1 MTKPTNDQ
9 LRQLLDLP
17 DQILAVEKT
26 INGLKSD
33 KAKVTREL
41 DALEA
46 RHRLR
51 ISKEGG
57 YTNADDRKA
66 ALIVACEDDEL
77 YSAKTERLD
86 KLNGMIR
93 SKETERDHLRR
104 TRAAI
109 QAGAYAYIVAKTEEL
124 MKDRDLI
131 TAIGSRL
138 LA

>member
-1 MTKPTNDQ
+1 MKPTNDQ

-33 KAKVTREL
+33 KARVTREL
-41 DALEA
+41 DAMEA
-46 RHRLR
+46 RHR
-51 ISKEGG
+51 ISISRSGD
-57 YTNADDRKA
+57 YTNAEDRKA
-66 ALIVACEDDEL
+66 ALLIACEDDPK
-77 YSAKTERLD
+77 YSAKQERLESV
-86 KLNGMIR
+86 NGMIR
-93 SKETERDHLRR
+93 SKEAERDHLRR